1 MLLQDLLAEATGILT
16 GANIEEAKEE
26 ARWLLEDIVGI
37 PVARQL
43 ADPNID
49 IAQEEVDAYLEGIN
63 RRAKHEPYAYI
74 VGKQEFYGLNFVVEN
89 CLVPR
94 PESEQLVSIAQ
105 SFAKRNFLSG
115 THLPI
120 ADLCA
125 GTGCLGISL
134 GLKLQGSGYPVEVV
148 ATELDAGALETCKL
162 NYRNYGFDDAR
173 VLHTDLLPPDG
184 LTFQIILCNPPY
196 VTEKEYQALQPE
208 VRVFEPKQALV
219 GGIDGL
225 DYYRRIA
232 EKAMDFLAPKA
243 ILLMEHGQGQREAV
257 RELFADWLEQGFN
270 EIVADDDRGIDR
282 IYGLVRGVLP
292 EE

>member
-1 MLLQDLLAEATGILT
+1 MLLKEVIKNAKDKLQSAGI
-16 GANIEEAKEE
+16 ADAVEE
-26 ARWLLEDIVGI
+26 ARWLLEDLLGI
-37 PVARQL
+37 PLAKQL
-43 ADPNID
+43 AEPELEISE
-49 IAQEEVDAYLEGIN
+49 EEVMLYFDAIS
-63 RRAKHEPYAYI
+63 RRSLHEPYAYI
-74 VGKQEFYGLNFVVEN
+74 VGKQEFYGLNFAVEN

-134 GLKLQGSGYPVEVV
+134 ALKLQNSGYAVELL
-148 ATELDAGALETCKL
+148 ATELEPNSLETCKL
-162 NYRNYGFDDAR
+162 NYRNYGFDDTYVQEA
-173 VLHTDLLPPDG
+173 DIFPQAG
-184 LTFQIILCNPPY
+184 ESFQIILVNPPY
-196 VTEKEYQALQPE
+196 VTNEEYLRLQAE
-208 VRVFEPKQALV
+208 VRDYEPQVALI
-219 GGIDGL
+219 GGEDGL
-225 DYYRRIA
+225 DYYRRLA
-232 EKAMDFLAPKA
+232 EEAMDFLAPKS

-270 EIVADDDRGIDR
+270 EITADDDRGIDR